1 MNRFKGKLVVFLGLI
16 LSMILVNC
24 ESNST
29 NPTENIDANVP
40 AGAVGDWDAGSYI
53 ITNTANPVEQVDLI
67 QEGINL
73 YLTIQSNGNYSS
85 TLTFPVDP
93 TETETGRLTFVNNV
107 VTVDP
112 SDDDPFP
119 MTYVLIDSILTLV
132 DANSSFDFDDDGMD
146 EPASETIIL
155 VRQ

>member
-1 MNRFKGKLVVFLGLI
+1 MNRFRGKLVVIFGLC
-16 LSMILVNC
+16 LSMVLLNC

-40 AGAVGDWDAGSYI
+40 AGAVGNWDAGFYV
-53 ITNTANPVEQVDLI
+53 ITNTSNPVEQVDLI
-67 QEGINL
+67 QEGLNL
-73 YLTIQSNGNYSS
+73 SLTIQANGNYSS
-85 TLTFPVDP
+85 TLTFPSDP
-93 TETETGRLTFVNNV
+93 SETETGRLTFVNNI

-119 MTYVLIDSILTLV
+119 MTYVLTDSILTLV
-132 DANSSFDFDDDGMD
+132 DSNSSFDFDDDGMD